1 MRKFF
6 TFVLF
11 TLLSFLCVSQDC
23 PYITGAMIN
32 ACGMTT
38 MDEGNNEFVAFN
50 TGGNGLSIN
59 NFRFSYHNSSP
70 PPFNTSAT
78 LYINGGASGTVL
90 TSNPGISLT
99 GCSSINVVTDV
110 TQVIPA
116 GANVVMMYSST
127 NLTTFDLSNQC
138 SGGAVYVIFINTV
151 NTAAADGWSAM
162 GNFAN
167 NPASGSLRY
176 LGITNTAS
184 PCNGANNIVSYQ
196 GTAVQSWGSNADGNA
211 VLWDASGNPTYVN
224 GGCSA
229 IAMPVE
235 MILFEVV
242 KKETISI
249 LSFST
254 ASETNNDYF
263 TIERSG
269 DGKSYDA
276 IGTIE
281 GAGNSSKEISYEFVD
296 EKPLAGINY
305 YRIKQTDFDGR
316 FSYSEIRSV
325 RFKGL
330 NNVNVTP
337 RTTEGQINITT
348 DLEAYTID
356 IHNAAGQVVKTFPA
370 MGLDQTISI
379 ESLVA
384 GVYYIRINSG
394 TETETLRVIK
404 L

>member
-1 MRKFF
+1 MRNFF
-6 TFVLF
+6 TILF
-11 TLLSFLCVSQDC
+11 CLFFFISSIKSQISITSSSFTYSQD
-23 PYITGAMIN
+23 
-32 ACGMTT
+32 
-38 MDEGNNEFVAFN
+38 FN
-50 TGGNGLSIN
+50 TLANSPTGGT
-59 NFRFSYHNSSP
+59 SSTMP
-70 PPFNTSAT
+70 SSWSFVE
-78 LYINGGASGTVL
+78 SGTGSDINYVIDNTTTGGMHSFGTG
-90 TSNPGISLT
+90 TSTERSLGEVTTNNISSVFGVVFQNNTTSPISSLT
-99 GCSSINVVTDV
+99 IS
-110 TQVIPA
+110 
-116 GANVVMMYSST
+116 Y
-127 NLTTFDLSNQC
+127 
-138 SGGAVYVIFINTV
+138 
-151 NTAAADGWSAM
+151 DGEIWL
-162 GNFAN
+162 N
-167 NPASGSLRY
+167 
-176 LGITNTAS
+176 
-184 PCNGANNIVSYQ
+184 
-196 GTAVQSWGSNADGNA
+196 GTAVGDKLDFQYQVGASTVNAGGTWIDFNTLDFTSNDLVGTTAI
-211 VLWDASGNPTYVN
+211 SG
-224 GGCSA
+224 
-229 IAMPVE
+229 
-235 MILFEVV
+235 
-242 KKETISI
+242 TISGLGLAVGQNIVFRWVSTNPANGDDGLGIDNFNLSNII
-249 LSFST
+249 LPVKFSGFNLYIVNKNNTISFTT

-276 IGTIE
+276 IGTID

-316 FSYSEIRSV
+316 FTYSEIRSV

-394 TETETLRVIK
+394 TESETLRVIK

>member
-1 MRKFF
+1 MQME
-6 TFVLF
+6 T
-11 TLLSFLCVSQDC
+11 LSF
-23 PYITGAMIN
+23 
-32 ACGMTT
+32 GMQ
-38 MDEGNNEFVAFN
+38 A
-50 TGGNGLSIN
+50 
-59 NFRFSYHNSSP
+59 
-70 PPFNTSAT
+70 
-78 LYINGGASGTVL
+78 
-90 TSNPGISLT
+90 
-99 GCSSINVVTDV
+99 
-110 TQVIPA
+110 VILP
-116 GANVVMMYSST
+116 M
-127 NLTTFDLSNQC
+127 
-138 SGGAVYVIFINTV
+138 
-151 NTAAADGWSAM
+151 
-162 GNFAN
+162 
-167 NPASGSLRY
+167 
-176 LGITNTAS
+176 
-184 PCNGANNIVSYQ
+184 
-196 GTAVQSWGSNADGNA
+196 
-211 VLWDASGNPTYVN
+211 N

-269 DGKSYDA
+269 DGKSYDE
-276 IGTIE
+276 IGTID

-394 TETETLRVIK
+394 TESETLRVIK